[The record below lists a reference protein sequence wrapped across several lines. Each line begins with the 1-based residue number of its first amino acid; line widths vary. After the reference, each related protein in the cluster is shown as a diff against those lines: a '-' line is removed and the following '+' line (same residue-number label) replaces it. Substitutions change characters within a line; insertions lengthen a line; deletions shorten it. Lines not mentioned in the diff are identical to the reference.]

1 MATDV
6 KNTAAGDT
14 GSAKNGG
21 ITVQA
26 NRNNFQYQDAAA
38 GNVEHLIAK
47 FDLQESVSG
56 DPADGAKLVD
66 RFDDP
71 RYYQGDATT

>member
-14 GSAKNGG
+14 GNSKNGG

-26 NRNNFQYQDAAA
+26 NRGNFQYQDAAS
-38 GNVEHLIAK
+38 GNDEYSIAK
-47 FDLQESVSG
+47 FDLKYTDTA
-56 DPADGAKLVD
+56 DPKDAADLAD
-66 RFDDP
+66 RVDDP
-71 RYYQGDATT
+71 RYYQGDTIA

>member
-6 KNTAAGDT
+6 KNNQGTDS
-14 GSAKNGG
+14 GSGKNGS

-26 NRNNFQYQDAAA
+26 NRKNFQYQDSAD
-38 GNVEHLIAK
+38 GNKDYLIAK
-47 FDLQESVSG
+47 FDLGANATS
-56 DPADGAKLVD
+56 DPTDGADLAD

-71 RYYQGDATT
+71 RYYQGDAVT